1 MRGIT
6 KRFRNFAA
14 NFDEMHHREN
24 IKQRVSESKAER
36 VWALPNRWSSESHQ
50 VCLNGRVVTE
60 VGVANVSCFNRAR
73 ALLACYR
80 RDARRL
86 NNHNTAKKNGYF
98 LGHSDNLITLSLSL
112 SGARPTREVTTLF
125 ILRAGRPRQYTAFL
139 AFTQEKSAC
148 FFPRRTTA
156 AGTVTGAT

>member
-50 VCLNGRVVTE
+50 ACLNGRFASE
-60 VGVANVSCFNRAR
+60 VGVANVSCFD
-73 ALLACYR
+73 R
-80 RDARRL
+80 RSNIVKREQKM
-86 NNHNTAKKNGYF
+86 TEF
-98 LGHSDNLITLSLSL
+98 LGHSNNFATLSLSL
-112 SGARPTREVTTLF
+112 SYMR
-125 ILRAGRPRQYTAFL
+125 
-139 AFTQEKSAC
+139 
-148 FFPRRTTA
+148 
-156 AGTVTGAT
+156 

>member
-1 MRGIT
+1 MPR
-6 KRFRNFAA
+6 
-14 NFDEMHHREN
+14 RE
-24 IKQRVSESKAER
+24 
-36 VWALPNRWSSESHQ
+36 
-50 VCLNGRVVTE
+50 
-60 VGVANVSCFNRAR
+60 
-73 ALLACYR
+73 
-80 RDARRL
+80 L

-112 SGARPTREVTTLF
+112 SGARPTREVTTPF